1 MSIRLRGLLQFL
13 GSGAVFAALLFWLA
27 SQYTASPNYQLPGGL
42 FSMLVMMAPGGFAI
56 AGLIQ
61 LISGVPFSELSD
73 KWDSLK
79 GWQRGVFGVAIF
91 AFVAILLFGGIA
103 VYLMMSAT

>member
-13 GSGAVFAALLFWLA
+13 GSGVVFAGLLYWLS
-27 SQYTASPNYQLPGGL
+27 SQYAENHDYHPPGGI
-42 FSMLVMMAPGGFAI
+42 FSLIVIMAPGGFAI

-79 GWQRGVFGVAIF
+79 GWQRGVFGLAIF
-91 AFVAILLFGGIA
+91 TFVATLLFGGIA